1 MAETLSLALTGLS
14 ADNPIPG
21 IYAEV
26 RFCSG
31 QTSDLGP
38 KRVLILAPKSSA
50 GSITVDTQ
58 VQQINDENDAI
69 TYAGAGS
76 PAHRMARYFFKNN
89 KVSEVWLCCP
99 TAATAATATE
109 KLIRH
114 HGGSVRRVRDRHLR
128 RDLFVRAR
136 HG

>member
-14 ADNPIPG
+14 ADNPIP
-21 IYAEV
+21 ASTP
-26 RFCSG
+26 RSG
-31 QTSDLGP
+31 LLKDRPSDLAR
-38 KRVLILAPKSSA
+38 KRVLIPGAQSSA

-76 PAHRMARYFFKNN
+76 PHRMARFFKNN

-99 TAATAATATE
+99 GSHRSDFDE
-109 KLIRH
+109 K
-114 HGGSVRRVRDRHLR
+114 
-128 RDLFVRAR
+128 
-136 HG
+136 